1 MQLFIGPY
9 AECKQPLG
17 NLLSITKTRRQTR
30 AVSALMF
37 FSLNEFSEMD
47 DGYVSDEQG
56 RFVNS
61 LQESQRQAIKDW
73 WMCGGIEG
81 FACPVAEFEEVYG
94 SGEYSFRGY
103 A

>member
-37 FSLNEFSEMD
+37 FSLNELSEID
-47 DGYVSDEQG
+47 DEYVSD
-56 RFVNS
+56 
-61 LQESQRQAIKDW
+61 
-73 WMCGGIEG
+73 
-81 FACPVAEFEEVYG
+81 
-94 SGEYSFRGY
+94 
-103 A
+103 